1 MPEGRR
7 WGGGLRDEGGL
18 YIMTEDDLTMGGG
31 HIAQYTSCN
40 IEIHPKTYMILLTNV
55 PPIDLKE

>member
-1 MPEGRR
+1 M
-7 WGGGLRDEGGL
+7 RDEGGL
-18 YIMTEDDLTMGGG
+18 YMMTEDDLTMGGG